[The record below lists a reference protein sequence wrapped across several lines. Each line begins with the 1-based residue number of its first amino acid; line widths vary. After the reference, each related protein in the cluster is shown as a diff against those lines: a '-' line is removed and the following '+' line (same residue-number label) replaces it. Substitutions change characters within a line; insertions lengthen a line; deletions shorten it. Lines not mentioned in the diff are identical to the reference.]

1 MELGKYIRAMR
12 PKKYLT
18 REFKVYDASRRLVA
32 DDNLLNRYFMSTENA
47 PPRRRC

>member
-18 REFKVYDASRRLVA
+18 REFKVYDASMA
-32 DDNLLNRYFMSTENA
+32 DDNTIDTNEHGCSSYG
-47 PPRRRC
+47 